1 MLQGWGSLRCMVW
14 LEDHRNF
21 PFQNGLAQRHK
32 FFFVLRGCSDRGV
45 TSNIIIFQVQQLLNH
60 IQTFRINFK
69 KEKKYRLQYMSRGSC
84 LLAR

>member
-32 FFFVLRGCSDRGV
+32 LFFVLRGCSDRGV

-69 KEKKYRLQYMSRGSC
+69 KETKHTDYSISPGD
-84 LLAR
+84 LAY